1 MVAIPPVEKKVPK
14 QEAPRPLNVEAPNFT
29 VITTNNIE
37 QIKNKL
43 ENGSIV
49 LYGIDARG
57 YKTLLKNNA
66 EYKRYIEQQKA
77 SIVFYES
84 NLNVR

>member
-1 MVAIPPVEKKVPK
+1 MAPVEKSVPK
-14 QEAPRPLNVEAPNFT
+14 QEAPRPLNIEAPKFT
-29 VITTNNIE
+29 VVTVNNIE
-37 QIKNKL
+37 QIRTKL

-49 LYGIDARG
+49 LFAIDDRG